1 MYCLLLALQRH
12 YATLQAVALDQDED
26 NLPEIK
32 DDTLPDVDGIAKYVM
47 LPLNDVLGLLE
58 FPLCYSVFHNMQIKN
73 SNVLSFSGGLIGID
87 NAGRIPMQRLSKML
101 SMGRIMM
108 KMKLKLLLQKPGAV
122 LQHRNAKQLPT
133 WLSQRP
139 RSTIGHN
146 LRTLER
152 CTLFVCIQDLN
163 SRVDWFQA
171 FQLS

>member
-1 MYCLLLALQRH
+1 
-12 YATLQAVALDQDED
+12 
-26 NLPEIK
+26 
-32 DDTLPDVDGIAKYVM
+32 
-47 LPLNDVLGLLE
+47 
-58 FPLCYSVFHNMQIKN
+58 
-73 SNVLSFSGGLIGID
+73 
-87 NAGRIPMQRLSKML
+87 MQRLSKML

-152 CTLFVCIQDLN
+152 CTLLFAL
-163 SRVDWFQA
+163 RF
-171 FQLS
+171 